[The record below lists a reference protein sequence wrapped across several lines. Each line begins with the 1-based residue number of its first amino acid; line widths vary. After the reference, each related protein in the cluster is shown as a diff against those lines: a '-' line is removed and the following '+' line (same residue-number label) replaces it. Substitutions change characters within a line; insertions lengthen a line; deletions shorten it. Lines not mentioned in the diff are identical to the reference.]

1 MLFRS
6 TAESVSVN
14 FLINIRDMDHIKDDI
29 SIKSPPKLIEISGL
43 KTIIHPINPTHK
55 AIILLNL
62 IFSFKKTIANKVVK
76 IGTDKFNAVT

>member
-1 MLFRS
+1 M
-6 TAESVSVN
+6 
-14 FLINIRDMDHIKDDI
+14 KDDI
-29 SIKSPPKLIEISGL
+29 SIKSQPRFIEISGL

-62 IFSFKKTIANKVVK
+62 IFSFKKKIANNVVK